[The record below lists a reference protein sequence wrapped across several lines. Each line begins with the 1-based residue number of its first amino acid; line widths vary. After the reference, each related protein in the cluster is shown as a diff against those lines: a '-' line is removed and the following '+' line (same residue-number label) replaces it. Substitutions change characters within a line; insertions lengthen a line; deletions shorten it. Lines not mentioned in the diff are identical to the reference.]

1 MSRIISVTLLSAL
14 AIGCG
19 QAATGLSDPA
29 AIESGKAG
37 ATGLSGPAAIES
49 GEAGATGQL
58 ISLNLPGMT

>member
-29 AIESGKAG
+29 AIESG
-37 ATGLSGPAAIES
+37 
-49 GEAGATGQL
+49 EAGATGQL